1 MQRRRGIIATMIPIK
16 PDQFLP
22 PKPTFAAV
30 SIVVPAHNE
39 SRYIEKTL
47 QQLHKAARQIELDYE
62 IIVVNDDS
70 SDDTVALAKE
80 ADATV
85 IDVKLRNIGA
95 VRNAG
100 AARASNPW
108 LFFVD
113 ADTHVPAGVLFAALQ
128 TLKKGSVGGGAF
140 VALDETADIHW
151 TKMAMYYM
159 VCLIWQTFGR
169 WAAGCFMFCQRS
181 QFEDFGGF
189 DESYYA
195 AEELFFSKQLKRRGK
210 FQLIREPVVT
220 SARKFRSYSTL
231 ALLKFAL
238 TPITTALKG
247 NPLGSRQG
255 LAVLYEDD
263 R

>member
-1 MQRRRGIIATMIPIK
+1 MAHMIPIK
-16 PDQFLP
+16 PDHFSP
-22 PKPTFAAV
+22 PKPTFDPV
-30 SIVVPAHNE
+30 SIIVPAHNE

-47 QQLHKAARQIELDYE
+47 KQLNEAARQIELDYE

-70 SDDTVALAKE
+70 TDDTAALARE
-80 ADATV
+80 AGAIV
-85 IDVKLRNIGA
+85 VDVKLRNIGA

-113 ADTHVPAGVLFAALQ
+113 ADTHVPTGVLAAAVRA
-128 TLKKGSVGGGAF
+128 LKKGSVGGGAF
-140 VALDETADIHW
+140 VALDETTDIHW
-151 TKMAMYYM
+151 TKMAMYYL
-159 VCLIWQTFGR
+159 VCLVWQTFGR
-169 WAAGCFMFCQRS
+169 WAAGCFMFCQKS
-181 QFEDFGGF
+181 KFEDFGGF
-189 DESYYA
+189 DEAYFA

-231 ALLKFAL
+231 ALVKFAL
-238 TPITTALKG
+238 TPITTALEG
-247 NPLGSRQG
+247 NPLNSRRG